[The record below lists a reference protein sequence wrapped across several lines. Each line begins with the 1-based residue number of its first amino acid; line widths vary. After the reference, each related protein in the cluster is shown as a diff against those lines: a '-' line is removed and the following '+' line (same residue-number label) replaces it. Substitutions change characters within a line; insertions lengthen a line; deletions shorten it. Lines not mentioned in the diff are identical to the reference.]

1 LLRPSGQGCA
11 IAIGR
16 ALRWAEFNMSPS
28 TDALRPCIL
37 WPKHGSHPICL
48 LSRRVVPVGVPDV
61 IWGRHMNRP
70 KRPYVLP
77 RFGFMVGCY
86 VLSLSSALARG
97 TSACVTCAEETRRS
111 ANKLQSQNGIGPNTH
126 FQERPLSK
134 SKIRA
139 SSESHAQAPF
149 LLICSQFTI
158 SVGVNR
164 AVFGRPGHLRF
175 NIVSGMR
182 PGKCIGQ
189 IVLAKYCFALVPRS
203 ADPACARPVFPAEG
217 IGGLL
222 SVR

>member
-1 LLRPSGQGCA
+1 MRYPDLV
-11 IAIGR
+11 
-16 ALRWAEFNMSPS
+16 LRW
-28 TDALRPCIL
+28 
-37 WPKHGSHPICL
+37 G
-48 LSRRVVPVGVPDV
+48 
-61 IWGRHMNRP
+61 
-70 KRPYVLP
+70 
-77 RFGFMVGCY
+77 Y

-97 TSACVTCAEETRRS
+97 TSACVTRVEETRRS
-111 ANKLQSQNGIGPNTH
+111 ANKLQYQNGIGPNTH
-126 FQERPLSK
+126 FQERPLST

-139 SSESHAQAPF
+139 SSTSYAQAHF

-164 AVFGRPGHLRF
+164 AVYGRPGHLRF
-175 NIVSGMR
+175 NIVSGMP

-189 IVLAKYCFALVPRS
+189 IVFAKYCFALVPRS